1 MTPTCSRQLHWSWG
15 RCRYALHLPPQHI
28 VTGPNMKDREE
39 LTDSR
44 DLEKTWKLTAEAL
57 PGCLHGMTQIFKASL
72 VSLRELEPKSRFT
85 LRGSESPAASRM
97 WLWISTVHPSQGQ
110 YSRGSMLGD
119 HLPLGINLLMCSLSS
134 CCFFFLL
141 LLFFS
146 FPLCH
151 TSIFQPGVYSRDVP
165 QKALGGE

>member
-15 RCRYALHLPPQHI
+15 RCRYALYLPPQHI

-85 LRGSESPAASRM
+85 LRDSESPAESRM
-97 WLWISTVHPSQGQ
+97 WLWISTLHPSQGQ

-134 CCFFFLL
+134 CCCFFFFLL
-141 LLFFS
+141 LLLFFQ
-146 FPLCH
+146 FPPLSH
-151 TSIFQPGVYSRDVP
+151 QYIST
-165 QKALGGE
+165 GGLF